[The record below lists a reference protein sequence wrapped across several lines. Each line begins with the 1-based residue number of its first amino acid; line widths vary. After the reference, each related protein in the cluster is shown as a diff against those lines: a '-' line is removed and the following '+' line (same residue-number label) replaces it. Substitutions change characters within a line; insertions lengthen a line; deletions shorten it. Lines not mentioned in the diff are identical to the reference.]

1 MIICKDV
8 SKFILKGIEL
18 HVPAGITL
26 GVIGASGAGK
36 TTFLKLISGL
46 LSPESGGIYTFRKDP
61 VGKRKEILRDIAVL
75 FADIPVFHDELSVR
89 DCLNEM
95 KIIYGI
101 RKDRFVERT
110 EYVADI
116 LGFKEILDTRVRSL
130 SLGQKRRAELGM
142 TFIRDAGL
150 YIFDEPC
157 IGLDQN
163 AKAAFYRL
171 VKEKKEEGA
180 TILISSHDMEDISE
194 LAERILLLDEGE
206 AVFYG
211 SKEELVKKL
220 IPLEECRIKMEGS
233 IPDISDLEVERLVI
247 ENDMMKLYYNSNHV
261 SSKEVI
267 ERICAGNAMVRSL
280 DFRRSGLGESIKTA
294 HSGRVEK

>member
-8 SKFILKGIEL
+8 NKFILKGIEL
-18 HVPAGITL
+18 HVPKGVTL

-46 LSPESGGIYTFRKDP
+46 LSPGRGSIYTFRKDP
-61 VGKRKEILRDIAVL
+61 VGKRREILKDIAVL
-75 FADIPVFHDELSVR
+75 FADIPVFNDELSVR
-89 DCLNEM
+89 DSLDEM
-95 KIIYGI
+95 KTIYGI
-101 RKDRFVERT
+101 EKERFTERT

-116 LGFKEILDTRVRSL
+116 LGFKDILDTRVRAL

-142 TFIRDAGL
+142 CFIRDAGL

-163 AKAAFYRL
+163 AKAAFYTL
-171 VKEKKEEGA
+171 VKEKKQEGA

-194 LAERILLLDEGE
+194 VAERVLLLDDGE

-211 SKEELVKKL
+211 SKDELVKKL
-220 IPLEECRIKMEGS
+220 IPMEECSIKLDGA
-233 IPDISDLEVERLVI
+233 IPDISDLEVEKLI
-247 ENDMMKLYYNSNHV
+247 IDNDMMKIYYNSNHV

-267 ERICAGNAMVRSL
+267 ERICAGNMVKSL
-280 DFRRSGLGESIKTA
+280 NFRRSGLGESIKIS
-294 HSGRVEK
+294 HLGRV

>member
-8 SKFILKGIEL
+8 NKFILKGIEL
-18 HVPAGITL
+18 HVPEGITL

-36 TTFLKLISGL
+36 TTFLKLVSGL
-46 LSPESGGIYTFRKDP
+46 LSPESGSIYTLRRDP
-61 VGKRKEILRDIAVL
+61 VAKRKEILKDIAVL
-75 FADIPVFHDELSVR
+75 FADIPVFNDELSVR

-95 KIIYGI
+95 RTIYGI
-101 RKDRFVERT
+101 RRDRFIERT
-110 EYVADI
+110 EYVTDI
-116 LGFKEILDTRVRSL
+116 LGFKETLDTRVRSL
-130 SLGQKRRAELGM
+130 SLGQKRRAELGI
-142 TFIRDAGL
+142 TLIRDAGL

-171 VKEKKEEGA
+171 VKEKREEGA

-194 LAERILLLDEGE
+194 VAERILLLDEGE

-220 IPLEECRIKMEGS
+220 IPVEECSIKLKGS
-233 IPDISDLEVERLVI
+233 IPDISDLEVEKLLI
-247 ENDMMKLYYNSNHV
+247 ENDVMKIYYNSNHV

-267 ERICAGNAMVRSL
+267 EHICAGTIVRSVN
-280 DFRRSGLGESIKTA
+280 FRRQGLGESIKIS
-294 HSGRVEK
+294 HSGRV